1 MPARGG
7 ALKARH
13 AEILR
18 HLRESGRMQVESLAA
33 VLGTTP
39 QTIRKDLNALAAEGK
54 ILRFHGGASLLAGV
68 EYTDFEIRKE
78 VASEQKERIGREIA
92 RRIPNNCSLFLNS
105 GTTTEAVARHLAHH
119 AGLMVVTDS
128 VHLADL
134 LRTFSGLEV
143 VVPGGSV
150 RQSDGA
156 ILGEAAVDFIRQFRA
171 DYAIVGAAAIGDDG
185 SLLDFDLREASLV
198 RAFIG
203 CAANVILAADS
214 TKAGRSAPVRTGH
227 LEQVNEFVTDAG
239 CPNSLRDMCRQLG
252 VTLVEAG

>member
-1 MPARGG
+1 MTSQGS

-18 HLRESGRMQVESLAA
+18 HLRESGRLQVEALASF
-33 VLGTTP
+33 LNTTP
-39 QTIRKDLNALAAEGK
+39 QTIRKDLNLLAGEGK

-68 EYTDFEIRKE
+68 EYTAFEIRKE
-78 VASEQKERIGREIA
+78 VAAEQKERIGREVA
-92 RRIPNNCSLFLNS
+92 RRIPNNCAIFLNS

-134 LRTFSGLEV
+134 LRTYSGLEV
-143 VVPGGSV
+143 VVPGGRV

-156 ILGEAAVDFIRQFRA
+156 ILGEAAVDFIRQFNA
-171 DYAIVGAAAIGDDG
+171 DFAIVGAAAIGEDG

-203 CAANVILAADS
+203 CARRVVLAADS
-214 TKAGRSAPVRTGH
+214 TKAARTAPVRTGH
-227 LEQVNEFVTDAG
+227 LEQVHEFVTDEG
-239 CPNSLRDMCRQLG
+239 CPEDLRRMCDHLG
-252 VTLVEAG
+252 VTLIEAV

>member
-1 MPARGG
+1 MPSLGN
-7 ALKARH
+7 ALRARH
-13 AEILR
+13 SAILR
-18 HLRESGRMQVESLAA
+18 HLRESGRMQVETLAA
-33 VLGTTP
+33 LLGTTP
-39 QTIRKDLNALAAEGK
+39 QTIRKDLNALAGEGK

-68 EYTDFEIRKE
+68 EYTAFEIRKE
-78 VASEQKERIGREIA
+78 VAAEQKERIGREVA
-92 RRIPNNCSLFLNS
+92 RLIPNNCAIFLNS

-119 AGLMVVTDS
+119 AGLLVITDS

-134 LRTFSGLEV
+134 MRTFSGLEV

-156 ILGEAAVDFIRQFRA
+156 ILGDAAVDFVRQFRA

-203 CAANVILAADS
+203 GAREVILAADS
-214 TKAGRSAPVRTGH
+214 TKAGRSAPVRIGH
-227 LEQVNEFVTDAG
+227 LEQVNTFVTDEG
-239 CPNSLRDMCRQLG
+239 CPDALRGICRHLG
-252 VTLVEAG
+252 VSVMEAG